1 MIDLRKNSKFNYK
14 GFIYCRS
21 IEEAKIIK
29 EKVNEILKIKIS
41 KKLSANIKR
50 GCSAFNDSYPGYENT
65 ESNKVNYNLDWKKYE
80 EIIDKKF
87 TKFKS
92 IKKIQETTNGI
103 SLNDI
108 MIIKNWLF
116 FAKLT
121 KDKSYEKIIKNV
133 NLNPNLKNI
142 IEQNKLNK

>member
-1 MIDLRKNSKFNYK
+1 
-14 GFIYCRS
+14 
-21 IEEAKIIK
+21 
-29 EKVNEILKIKIS
+29 
-41 KKLSANIKR
+41 
-50 GCSAFNDSYPGYENT
+50 
-65 ESNKVNYNLDWKKYE
+65 
-80 EIIDKKF
+80 
-87 TKFKS
+87 
-92 IKKIQETTNGI
+92 
-103 SLNDI
+103 

>member
-1 MIDLRKNSKFNYK
+1 MIDKMILQNNTHKKNPIIVFVSNLSFLTKKLNKFLSVQRSR
-14 GFIYCRS
+14 FINTQTPQALKLNKQSR
-21 IEEAKIIK
+21 KIIYK
-29 EKVNEILKIKIS
+29 
-41 KKLSANIKR
+41 
-50 GCSAFNDSYPGYENT
+50 T
-65 ESNKVNYNLDWKKYE
+65 
-80 EIIDKKF
+80 DKKF

-92 IKKIQETTNGI
+92 IKKIEETTNGI

-108 MIIKNWLF
+108 MIIKNLLF